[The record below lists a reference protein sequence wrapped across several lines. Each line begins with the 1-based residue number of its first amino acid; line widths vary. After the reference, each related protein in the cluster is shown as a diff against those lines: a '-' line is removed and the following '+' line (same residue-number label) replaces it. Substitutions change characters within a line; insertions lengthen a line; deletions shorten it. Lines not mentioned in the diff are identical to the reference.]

1 MVPRQLHFHFLMDCS
16 NIFSTVWVRKV
27 VWDKANLK
35 RFCDICKNEVL
46 VGHRSLGH
54 LKKIG

>member
-1 MVPRQLHFHFLMDCS
+1 MGE
-16 NIFSTVWVRKV
+16 KV

-54 LKKIG
+54 LKKIGWKNVEAKFKELSRKKLEYL